1 MQRREQRQHPAL
13 RQRDSEAAPAE
24 VPSPRTWWTTINDRH
39 HCDPSDQWNY
49 VTPHQR
55 KMMENCDK
63 QFVRR
68 GSGVPPSI
76 TNHDLVN
83 KGLNTSGLVYRACG
97 NKKFEVDVIGESIEI
112 ECDHK
117 YVWTRWRVSD
127 KSYRTLSYIFERL
140 ANPDIGWRQVQKGRG
155 PPGSARPRRR
165 RKTDA
170 MLERQ
175 RERARA
181 RSRSRS
187 RRRRTEAAPE
197 EPSRR
202 RRAEAAPAREPSA
215 SPSDSE
221 SSSSSSSSDSQKS
234 PPPRP
239 SGHRDESA
247 SSDRSPSLEAQ
258 AEAPEPEV
266 RVTAEVRGRKAT
278 VDPTTHVA
286 PTLFV
291 EHDTNRL
298 LEKEREAKWRTMMTD
313 VYDRHPELVAPCFS
327 TVNPKTGWRT
337 CTLCRGREIGTGHE
351 DSPSHLEKMRSAIV
365 TMGDAE
371 LIAAMKVWLIVPDTM
386 TVPQH
391 YAGFCR
397 VVGVDT
403 VHKRLE
409 IAEAKKALEME
420 RQQKEIGV
428 KREST

>member
-1 MQRREQRQHPAL
+1 M
-13 RQRDSEAAPAE
+13 
-24 VPSPRTWWTTINDRH
+24 
-39 HCDPSDQWNY
+39 
-49 VTPHQR
+49 
-55 KMMENCDK
+55 
-63 QFVRR
+63 
-68 GSGVPPSI
+68 
-76 TNHDLVN
+76 
-83 KGLNTSGLVYRACG
+83 
-97 NKKFEVDVIGESIEI
+97 
-112 ECDHK
+112 
-117 YVWTRWRVSD
+117 
-127 KSYRTLSYIFERL
+127 
-140 ANPDIGWRQVQKGRG
+140 
-155 PPGSARPRRR
+155 
-165 RKTDA
+165 
-170 MLERQ
+170 
-175 RERARA
+175 
-181 RSRSRS
+181 
-187 RRRRTEAAPE
+187 
-197 EPSRR
+197 
-202 RRAEAAPAREPSA
+202 
-215 SPSDSE
+215 
-221 SSSSSSSSDSQKS
+221 
-234 PPPRP
+234 
-239 SGHRDESA
+239 
-247 SSDRSPSLEAQ
+247 EAQ

-327 TVNPKTGWRT
+327 TVNPKTGWRK
-337 CTLCRGREIGTGHE
+337 CTLCGRDIGTGHE

-403 VHKRLE
+403 IHKRLE